1 MLLGTTMPIF
11 TAICLALTVNP
22 GRVALW
28 VVQPLILCVLYLVIR
43 ARHQRIRAAAIAED
57 RRRIAAALGVSEDG
71 AKIHLKHV
79 FAKLGVKDRT
89 GAIATAL
96 RRGLVAP

>member
-1 MLLGTTMPIF
+1 MSF
-11 TAICLALTVNP
+11 FVAICFALTVNP

-43 ARHQRIRAAAIAED
+43 AQHQRIRAAAIAED

-79 FAKLGVKDRT
+79 FAKFGVKDRT

-96 RRGLVAP
+96 KRGLVAP

>member
-1 MLLGTTMPIF
+1 MPIF
-11 TAICLALTVNP
+11 TAMCLAFEPNP
-22 GRVALW
+22 GRIALW
-28 VVQPLILCVLYLVIR
+28 VIQPLILCVLYLVLR

-96 RRGLVAP
+96 KRGLVAP